1 MNAHASEFSLTID
14 PGRSAFSSAV
24 DMPES
29 ELTDIPRRLPPSMAA
44 SAASPRALAISVI
57 AFVICSVLF
66 AILSRVAVSSSLV
79 GVTTP
84 SAARNPSAAWW
95 QSLID

>member
-57 AFVICSVLF
+57 ACSQSAPCYSPCF
-66 AILSRVAVSSSLV
+66 RASSSPPLSLV
-79 GVTTP
+79 V
-84 SAARNPSAAWW
+84 RE
-95 QSLID
+95 